1 MGVIDVI
8 PGMVLHRLSA
18 IAVAMLL
25 TATVGPGASAKPMA
39 GPDAQPNQA
48 NQPSLQS
55 PDRSRQLPAS
65 PVPGPGIQLAG
76 APAAGSPAT
85 TDTSRTKQ
93 AAEADSE
100 TPEDAEFAAGSGCPL
115 SHAINLGV
123 TKALLRPPTNNPL
136 DSFTYIA
143 GIRCKEKGFLKQDTM
158 IQSSIPLMKSLED
171 KGLRLEFAFDPGLNW
186 STFGEPSFT
195 AMYITSI
202 DLYTEKTGGMW
213 PNGQFHATGAGW
225 IGNSTNTGANNP
237 FYFENPAPLNNWRIF
252 ELWYEHKVSPK
263 FAVRLGKIYPWVK
276 FASHQTSG
284 IFQNMGFD
292 FPGVYGSTTTTGNF
306 LPYASTPLG
315 IQLSYNPNRHHQIL
329 FHVMDGQEDPSGG
342 SNLSL
347 ADLTINNKEGAEI
360 LAEYAYLD
368 HSKDPNQLPGYYK
381 IGFQGNTGEFLN
393 FRTGV
398 IERGNY
404 GGYITLEK
412 MLYAEP
418 GTAIPRSQGL
428 LGFMNFSGVA
438 GENSVVNLA
447 GSAGLTYA
455 GLFPGRDQDM
465 AGIGVAV
472 TQFNPAA
479 ANYYAA
485 LMNSTASSTETVLE
499 AVYLAQLTP
508 WMMLTGSYQYIIN
521 PSAMGSAS
529 PWRPSGHVLL
539 LGARLSL

>member
-1 MGVIDVI
+1 MFRMQHQVKTVAAA
-8 PGMVLHRLSA
+8 LLLCAA
-18 IAVAMLL
+18 IQ
-25 TATVGPGASAKPMA
+25 PGAR
-39 GPDAQPNQA
+39 AQPEELSSKAPEASQQA
-48 NQPSLQS
+48 SLPSPGSQPASNPTSKPTS
-55 PDRSRQLPAS
+55 PDGNPTPS
-65 PVPGPGIQLAG
+65 PTGRP
-76 APAAGSPAT
+76 
-85 TDTSRTKQ
+85 
-93 AAEADSE
+93 AAEAGLP
-100 TPEDAEFAAGSGCPL
+100 TNPDAEVGTSSCPL

-143 GIRCKEKGFLKQDTM
+143 GIRCKEEGFLKQDTM
-158 IQSSIPLMKSLED
+158 IQSSIPAIQSLEK
-171 KGLRLEFAFDPGLNW
+171 KGLRMEFLFDPGLTW
-186 STFGEPSFT
+186 SSFGEPAFT

-202 DLYTEKTGGMW
+202 DLYTGKTGGMW

-225 IGNSTNTGANNP
+225 IGTSYQTDANNA
-237 FYFENPAPLNNWRIF
+237 FSFENPAPLNNWRIF

-263 FAVRLGKIYPWVK
+263 FAVRVGKIYPWVK

-292 FPGVYGSTTTTGNF
+292 FPGVFGSTTTSGNF
-306 LPYASTPLG
+306 LPYASPPLG
-315 IQLSYNPNRHHQIL
+315 IQVSFNPNSHHQVL
-329 FHVMDGQEDPSGG
+329 LHVMDGKDDPSGG
-342 SNLSL
+342 YNISL
-347 ADLTINNKEGAEI
+347 ADTTINSTEGAEI

-368 HSKDPNQLPGYYK
+368 HSPDPKKLPGYYK
-381 IGFQGNTGEFLN
+381 IGFQANTGEFLN
-393 FRTGV
+393 FANGQ

-428 LGFMNFSGVA
+428 LGFLKLSGV
-438 GENSVVNLA
+438 GGDRSVVNLV

-455 GLFPGRDQDM
+455 GLIPGRDRDM

-479 ANYYAA
+479 ANYYAS
-485 LMNSTASSTETVLE
+485 LMNRTPGTTETVLE

-521 PSAMGSAS
+521 PSNLGSS
-529 PWRPSGHVLL
+529 NPWRPSGHVLL
-539 LGARLSL
+539 LGARFSL